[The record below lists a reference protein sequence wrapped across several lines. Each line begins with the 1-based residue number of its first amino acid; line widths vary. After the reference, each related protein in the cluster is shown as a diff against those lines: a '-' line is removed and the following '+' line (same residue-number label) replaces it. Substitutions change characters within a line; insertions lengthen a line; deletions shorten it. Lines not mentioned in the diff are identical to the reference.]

1 MKKNRTLYITDY
13 CLTPQKRLEKGSILC
28 EGEKIL
34 AIGGAS
40 AFAREAGLE
49 IIELNNIYSMPG
61 FIDSHIHGSGGFDSS
76 SAHTG
81 KEHLSDMSS
90 ILARHGV
97 TTFVPTV
104 VSAPVDVM
112 LNNLSDLSD
121 MMMSDP
127 PGADPVGI
135 HIEGPFI
142 NPKKHGTQSPADIKP
157 IDLKLCRELIEA
169 GKGKI
174 IKMTFAPELE
184 NAVELVELL
193 VENNI
198 MPSMGH
204 SLAGKVDTLKAVD
217 AGAHYCTHLFNG
229 MPTLHQRDIS
239 LTGVALTDSRVNI
252 ELIIDGHHLDPLMID
267 LACRCKPDN
276 QVSGISDGIMA
287 VGMPEG
293 NKYHVGSAD
302 FEISDGIAQTADG
315 CLAGTTTLLDSGW
328 HCLMTYSHMEIT
340 KAAACVTLN
349 PAQAM
354 GLEDRGILL
363 PQKRADIA
371 FFECGTNRP
380 VMTVCNGKI
389 VFDAV
394 NKKA

>member
-1 MKKNRTLYITDY
+1 MKKNRTLYITEY

-40 AFAREAGLE
+40 AFAREAGME
-49 IIELNNIYSMPG
+49 IIELKNIYCMPG

-76 SAHTG
+76 SAYTG

-90 ILARHGV
+90 ILAQHGV

-104 VSAPVDVM
+104 VSAPSAIM
-112 LNNLSDLSD
+112 LKNLSVLSD
-121 MMMSDP
+121 MMMSDL

-135 HIEGPFI
+135 HVEGPFI
-142 NPKKHGTQSPADIKP
+142 NPKKHGTQYPADIKP
-157 IDLKLCRELIEA
+157 VDLGFCRELIAA

-174 IKMTFAPELE
+174 KKMTFAPELD
-184 NAVELVELL
+184 NAAKLVELL

-204 SLAGKVDTLKAVD
+204 SLAGKEDTLKAID
-217 AGAHYCTHLFNG
+217 AGAHYCTHFFNG
-229 MPTLHQRDIS
+229 MPELHQRDIA
-239 LTGVALTDSRVNI
+239 LTGVALMDSRVNI

-267 LACRCKPDN
+267 LACRCKPDH
-276 QVSGISDGIMA
+276 QVSGISDAIMA

-293 NKYHVGSAD
+293 KYHVGSAD

-328 HCLMTYSHMEIT
+328 HSLMTYSHMKAT

-354 GLEDRGILL
+354 GLDDRGILL
-363 PQKRADIA
+363 PKKRADIA

-380 VMTVCNGKI
+380 VMTMCRGKI
-389 VFDAV
+389 VFDLV

>member
-1 MKKNRTLYITDY
+1 MGKNRTLYITDY

-28 EGEKIL
+28 EGGYIL

-40 AFAREAGLE
+40 AFTREPGLKVV
-49 IIELNNIYSMPG
+49 ELKNIYCMPG
-61 FIDSHIHGSGGFDSS
+61 FIDSHIHGAGGFDSS
-76 SAHTG
+76 SAYTG

-104 VSAPVDVM
+104 VSAPPDIM
-112 LNNLSDLSD
+112 LKNLAALAD
-121 MMMSDP
+121 MMNSEL
-127 PGADPVGI
+127 PGADPIGI

-142 NPKKHGTQSPADIKP
+142 SSKKHGTQLPADIKKV
-157 IDLKLCRELIEA
+157 DLGLCRELIEA
-169 GKGKI
+169 GKGKVKKI
-174 IKMTFAPELE
+174 TFAPELDK
-184 NAVELVELL
+184 AVELVEFL

-204 SLAGKVDTLKAVD
+204 SLAGKKATLNAID

-229 MPTLHQRDIS
+229 MPPLRQREMT
-239 LTGVALTDSRVNI
+239 LTGIALTDSRVNI

-267 LACRCKPDN
+267 LACRCKPDH
-276 QVSGISDGIMA
+276 QVSGISDAIMA
-287 VGMPEG
+287 VGMPKG
-293 NKYHVGSAD
+293 KYHVGAAD
-302 FEISDGIAQTADG
+302 FEITDGIAQTADG

-328 HCLMTYSHMEIT
+328 HSLMTYSHMKAT
-340 KAAACVTLN
+340 KAAGCVTLN

-380 VMTVCNGKI
+380 VMTVCKGKV
-389 VFDAV
+389 VFDLV
-394 NKKA
+394 NKR

>member
-1 MKKNRTLYITDY
+1 MGKNRTLYITEY

-34 AIGGAS
+34 AIGSAS

-49 IIELNNIYSMPG
+49 IIELKNIYCTPG

-76 SAHTG
+76 SAYIG
-81 KEHLSDMSS
+81 KEHLSDMST
-90 ILARHGV
+90 ILAQHGV

-104 VSAPVDVM
+104 VSAPSKIM
-112 LNNLSDLSD
+112 LKNLSVLSE
-121 MMMSDP
+121 MMISDP

-142 NPKKHGTQSPADIKP
+142 SPQKHGTQSPADIKP
-157 IDLKLCRELIEA
+157 VDLGFCRELIAA

-174 IKMTFAPELE
+174 KKMTFAPELA
-184 NAVELVELL
+184 NAVKLVELL

-204 SLAGKVDTLKAVD
+204 SLAGKEDTLKAID
-217 AGAHYCTHLFNG
+217 AGAHYCTHFFNG
-229 MPTLHQRDIS
+229 MPELHQRDIT
-239 LTGVALTDSRVNI
+239 LTGVALIDSRVNI

-267 LACRCKPDN
+267 LACRCKPDH
-276 QVSGISDGIMA
+276 QVCGISDAIMA

-293 NKYHVGSAD
+293 KYHVGSTD
-302 FEISDGIAQTADG
+302 FEISNGIAQTADG

-328 HCLMTYSHMEIT
+328 HCLMTYSHMKAT

-354 GLEDRGILL
+354 GLDDRGILL

-380 VMTVCNGKI
+380 VMTVCSGKI
-389 VFDAV
+389 VFDLV